1 MTNWARGD
9 EGVWNEANKFFEFC
23 RGQEGVGEGSA
34 NINLEH
40 ISLLQVWNFEL
51 RDEIIRM
58 KPHFKTIIY
67 LSLILRKMA

>member
-9 EGVWNEANKFFEFC
+9 EEVWNEANKCFEFC

-51 RDEIIRM
+51 RDV
-58 KPHFKTIIY
+58 
-67 LSLILRKMA
+67 L